1 MPTASTL
8 PFIVLL
14 IVLWR
19 ATDRNIL
26 AIVLFMS
33 IFDAASALNFG
44 SVGLVPWVASLLL
57 CLLVKLVF
65 GHRPPDFLRGAN
77 QAAVALLIVFI
88 VYAAFSSV
96 INPNLFA
103 GLMVLKSATVEPL
116 SWGATNVAQ
125 LCYLL
130 AVTVIF
136 VLAATRSRTEM
147 EAAIQWYVRGC
158 LVSALFAIY
167 QLANATMHVPY
178 PEAVLYSN
186 PSHIIFPA
194 YQMNGMWRLS
204 STFPEASEMAG
215 FMALAVGFVGWELFT
230 RKITAWS
237 LCKFLLLLAC
247 ALMTFSTTG
256 YLTLAFIVVA
266 GVLLYAKKVLSAG
279 VIEQRTL
286 IVGIVVGSLILVAGA
301 SPTVRTVSM
310 EAVRS
315 TVLDK
320 KDSDSYKAR
329 TETHGAALETARST
343 YLLGAGWGSVRP
355 SGLFYVLFANLGI
368 IGVVI
373 FLGLVVSLFWPLL
386 NARRHHSHDDLFER
400 SLFGVSI
407 MLLAM
412 LIAGGEP
419 VAPVLWGLF
428 GIAAASCRAP
438 HTSDVQSAVVIPSSF
453 ETTARH
459 IARG

>member
-8 PFIVLL
+8 PLIVLL

-57 CLLVKLVF
+57 CLLVKIVV
-65 GHRPPDFLRGAN
+65 GHRPPDSLRQAN
-77 QAAVALLIVFI
+77 QAAVVMLIAFI
-88 VYAAFSSV
+88 GYAAFSSV

-116 SWGATNVAQ
+116 GWGATNVAQ

-130 AVTVIF
+130 AVAVIF
-136 VLAATRSRTEM
+136 MLAATRTRAEM

-158 LVSALFAIY
+158 LVSAFFAIY

-230 RKITAWS
+230 RKITLWS
-237 LCKFLLLLAC
+237 LSKFLLLLAC

-256 YLTLAFIVVA
+256 YLTLAFITVA
-266 GVLLYAKKVLSAG
+266 GLLLYAKQVLTAG
-279 VIEQRTL
+279 AIAQRTL
-286 IVGIVVGSLILVAGA
+286 IVGIVVGSLMLVAAA

-310 EAVRS
+310 DAVRS

-368 IGVVI
+368 IGVI
-373 FLGLVVSLFWPLL
+373 TFAGLIVSLFWPLM
-386 NARRHHSHDDLFER
+386 NARRRHSHDDLFER
-400 SLFGVSI
+400 SLFGISI

-428 GIAAASCRAP
+428 GIAAASCR
-438 HTSDVQSAVVIPSSF
+438 VLGKREMQSPVLFSYPFDS
-453 ETTARH
+453 TTQHVARS
-459 IARG
+459 